1 MKDAITMF
9 KEAAAQLQKEE
20 AYLYYAHARQ
30 QNDEDMGLQD
40 AIGEFNLVK
49 LELQQSMADE
59 NADPAKTEELNRK
72 LSEMYTSIMENPCM
86 VNYNEAKSGMDTLLA
101 YINAIITAACNG
113 EDPMLVE
120 EPHGCTGS
128 CSTCGGCH

>member
-1 MKDAITMF
+1 
-9 KEAAAQLQKEE
+9 
-20 AYLYYAHARQ
+20 
-30 QNDEDMGLQD
+30 
-40 AIGEFNLVK
+40 
-49 LELQQSMADE
+49 MADE
-59 NADPAKTEELNRK
+59 NADPAKTEALNHR

-86 VNYNEAKSGMDTLLA
+86 VNYNEAKAGMDTVLA